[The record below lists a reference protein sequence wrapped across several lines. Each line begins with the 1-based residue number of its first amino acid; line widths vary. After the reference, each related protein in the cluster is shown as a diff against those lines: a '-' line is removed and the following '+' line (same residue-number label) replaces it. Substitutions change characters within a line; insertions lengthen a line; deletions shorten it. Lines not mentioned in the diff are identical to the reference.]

1 MTIESD
7 QTFEFGPFVLD
18 PVAQTLVRDGR
29 DIPLPPKAVAVL
41 SVLVR
46 NAGRT
51 VKKDEI
57 IQEVWPDVFV
67 EEQNV
72 PLNIYLARRALED
85 DADNPTYIATA
96 ARRGY
101 RFVAPVIK
109 KARVTALPPVTEE
122 APSTVDVE
130 VSATTLTQTTRDVNL
145 TVAFRGST
153 FSLRSIRSVLSED
166 GWFLVTS
173 CTLYALLHALSL
185 FVEVAYQFNSFAAS
199 AVRVAPFVFL
209 WIWATSMIGLIA
221 CRILTSI
228 ERAYSLAL
236 PVCLFLTSA
245 VILYFSM
252 GSILP
257 NVPITKALF
266 HTYPAHGAYLKSI
279 SHYFPLAVIFLVIP
293 YHFIIAAR
301 TQIRL
306 GSGLQI
312 RKLLT
317 GERVGTPPEGT
328 VFLRLK
334 WLGVMLT
341 IAAIGSIAATAHLVD
356 NLIPTEY
363 TNMFTQLVQWRLIL
377 YFSLG
382 LICLLWYSRSLN
394 AIKIALLTDIVRSQP

>member
-1 MTIESD
+1 MSKESD
-7 QTFEFGPFVLD
+7 QIFEFGPFVLD
-18 PVAQTLVRDGR
+18 PLAQTLVGDGR
-29 DIPLPPKAVAVL
+29 DVALAPKAFAVL
-41 SVLVR
+41 LVLVR

-57 IQEVWPDVFV
+57 IREVWSDVFV

-72 PLNIYLARRALED
+72 SLNIHLARKMLGD
-85 DADNPTYIATA
+85 DADHPTYIATV

-109 KARVTALPPVTEE
+109 KDRVATLPVTEE
-122 APSTVDVE
+122 VPSAAELE
-130 VSATTLTQTTRDVNL
+130 VPATTMNL
-145 TVAFRGST
+145 TRPDANSSVADPFRQGT
-153 FSLRSIRSVLSED
+153 ISLRLFRSALAED
-166 GWFLVTS
+166 GWFLLTS
-173 CTLYALLHALSL
+173 CTLYALLYAIAL
-185 FVEVAYQFNSFAAS
+185 FVEVAYQFNSYSVS

-209 WIWATSMIGLIA
+209 WVWTTSMAGLVA
-221 CRILTSI
+221 CRILTLTG
-228 ERAYSLAL
+228 RAYGLAL
-236 PVCLFLTSA
+236 AISLFVASG
-245 VILYFSM
+245 VVLYLSM
-252 GSILP
+252 GLILP

-279 SHYFPLAVIFLVIP
+279 SHFFPLAVIFLVIP
-293 YHFIIAAR
+293 YHFVIAAR

-306 GSGLQI
+306 GSACQI

-317 GERVGTPPEGT
+317 GERFGTAPEGT

-341 IAAIGSIAATAHLVD
+341 VAAVASIVATAHLVD

-363 TNMFTQLVQWRLIL
+363 TSMFTQLIHWRLVL

-394 AIKIALLTDIVRSQP
+394 AITIASLEMNCLT